1 MKTLMTKLLAGAL
14 VTASLFAWAEPASAR
29 RVFAVQAQYYSGP
42 DYNQL
47 VGEVYRDCDGNGSQ
61 WGVRTPY
68 VIRETAA
75 CP

>member
-1 MKTLMTKLLAGAL
+1 MKTLMTKLVAGVL
-14 VTASLFAWAEPASAR
+14 MTASLFAWAEPASAR
-29 RVFAVQAQYYSGP
+29 RLYAVEAQYYSGP

-47 VGEVYRDCDGNGSQ
+47 VGEVYSNCDGTGSQ

-68 VIRETAA
+68 VIRETTL

>member
-47 VGEVYRDCDGNGSQ
+47 VGEV
-61 WGVRTPY
+61 
-68 VIRETAA
+68 
-75 CP
+75 